1 VDGYAGLFS
10 LATAVEGHAV
20 GTLVRV
26 TVSIPNPTQLVLD
39 FSSHEVLTDARALLC
54 GSTGALALRDLGY
67 TGPLVTRP
75 RLEAWPGAR
84 ENAEKPVRAS
94 KA

>member
-26 TVSIPNPTQLVLD
+26 TVSIPNPSELVLD
-39 FSSHEVLTDARALLC
+39 FTGHEVLTDARALLC
-54 GSTGALALRDLGY
+54 GSIGSLVLRDLGY

-75 RLEAWPGAR
+75 RLEACPGAR
-84 ENAEKPVRAS
+84 EYGEEPVRAS